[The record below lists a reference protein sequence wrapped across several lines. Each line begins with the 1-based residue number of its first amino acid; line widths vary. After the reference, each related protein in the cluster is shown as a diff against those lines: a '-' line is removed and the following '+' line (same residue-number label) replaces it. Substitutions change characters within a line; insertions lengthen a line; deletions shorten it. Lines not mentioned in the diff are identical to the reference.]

1 MAQFLHLQLVISGPD
16 LVSHMRTRD
25 GSNQP
30 LSGVFAI
37 AKSLLELLY
46 GQNRHISN
54 KQECVDFILIFL
66 DSEML

>member
-37 AKSLLELLY
+37 AKALLELLY